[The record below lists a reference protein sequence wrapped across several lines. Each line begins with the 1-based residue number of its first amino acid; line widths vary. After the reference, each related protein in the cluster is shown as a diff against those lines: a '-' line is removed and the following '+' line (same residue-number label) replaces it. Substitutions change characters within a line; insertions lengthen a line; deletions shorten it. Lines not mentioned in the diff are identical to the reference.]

1 VRLVDCFVEIMAF
14 TLHFLERVER
24 DQPPSGEIEAR
35 YRELIAQ
42 AKERCEEEEF
52 SSADQEAAL
61 LAVCAWVDE
70 AILMSPWRGKEAWR
84 ASPLQVAYLG
94 TWNGGEEF
102 FARLSSLGEERQQ
115 ALEVYDYCLS
125 MGFKG
130 SLFRT
135 DDGETLERIKAEKRV
150 TVMARY
156 PALSDGAPLFPL
168 SYSEATK
175 KPKKH
180 LVPPAPFLMGLSLAV
195 PLSLFAALLFLCRHI
210 LDRAVFAYAH

>member
-1 VRLVDCFVEIMAF
+1 MRLVDCFVEIMAF

-102 FARLSSLGEERQQ
+102 FARLSALGEERQQ

-130 SLFRT
+130 SLFRG
-135 DDGETLERIKAEKRV
+135 DDGETLERIKAGERAI
-150 TVMARY
+150 VMARY
-156 PALSDGAPLFPL
+156 PALPGKAPLFPL
-168 SYSEATK
+168 SYGKATT

-180 LVPPAPFLMGLSLAV
+180 LVPAAPFLMGLSLAV
-195 PLSLFAALLFLCRHI
+195 PLSLFAALLFLYRHI
-210 LDRAVFAYAH
+210 LDSAVSAYAH